1 MICRWVRVREEVS
14 DFLEIVRAGVGYNCW
29 VMKSMLMVLGVVVVF
44 GIAGKEY
51 FTIGFDKYY
60 KE

>member
-1 MICRWVRVREEVS
+1 
-14 DFLEIVRAGVGYNCW
+14 
-29 VMKSMLMVLGVVVVF
+29 MKSMLMVLGVVVVF